1 MNIVLYTPDFEPI
14 TVVDM
19 PMWLLEAIERDG
31 AVKVAVKRPLTQDF
45 IERVAVGSVEGP
57 ENVVIR
63 LAKLRWMDGTIKPIY
78 VTDSEVLA
86 LTLKPEWL
94 PGQRLQVQ
102 NFESAI
108 GWLSGHLKR
117 LVKKYNLDGN
127 A

>member
-117 LVKKYNLDGN
+117 LMKKYNLDGN